1 MTHQIAKPNQGR
13 GRAAAPFAPDGFPFI
28 IGSAVAG
35 IGAYGLARTTA
46 VIILTRKKVA

>member
-13 GRAAAPFAPDGFPFI
+13 SAFAPDGFPFI

-35 IGAYGLARTTA
+35 IGAYGFARTTVA
-46 VIILTRKKVA
+46 IILTRKKVA